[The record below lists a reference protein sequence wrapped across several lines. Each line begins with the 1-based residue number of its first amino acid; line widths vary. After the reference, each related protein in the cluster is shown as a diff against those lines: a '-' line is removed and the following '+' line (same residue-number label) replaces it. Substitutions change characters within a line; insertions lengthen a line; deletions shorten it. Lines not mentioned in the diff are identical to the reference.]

1 MIILGIN
8 AYHADSSAAIFVNG
22 QMIAAI
28 EEERFRRVKHW
39 AGFPELAIAFCLKEA
54 GIGYADVDHYAI
66 GRDPKAKFFKKLIYL
81 AKNPGGSFAA
91 VKDRLKNS
99 KKVSSID
106 QELSR
111 LSGLPANTFTGKIKQ
126 VEHHRS
132 HIASA
137 FFASPFDKAAC
148 LTIDGSGDFTTTM
161 TAVGNGNEITVL
173 DSVDFP
179 HSIGIFYTAFTQLL
193 GFPHYGDEYKVM
205 GMAPYGSRQWAV
217 GNGQLAVGSGQEE
230 VRNGQLAVGIV
241 EDSVGSGQGAVGS
254 GQLAVGSGQWA
265 VGSGQG
271 AVGSGQLAG
280 DSGHGLMSKLEKV
293 VKLTD
298 DGLFKLDLS
307 YFRTGTQG
315 IITYGD
321 NNMPVVAALYSE
333 KMIEVFGA
341 PRKKD
346 EPLTQY
352 HKDLAASVQ
361 AFTEKIIFH
370 LLENL
375 HKKTGLDNVCIAGG
389 VAQNSVAN
397 GKILQQTSF
406 KNIYIP
412 SAGHDAGISM
422 GAALYTQHQ
431 LLKLERQPA
440 IRSAYTGSCF
450 SNEAIKKILDEK
462 NIGYTEL
469 PDAELFDRITDRMIN
484 GGVVGWFSGRAEFGP
499 RALGGRSII
508 ADPRRTDAK
517 EILNTKIKRRE
528 SFRPF
533 APSILKE
540 YVGEYFE
547 VTDDV
552 PFMEKV
558 FPIRKEKRELIPAV
572 THVDGTGRLQTVDVM
587 VSPRYY
593 GLIEVFRKKTGI
605 PILLNTSFNENE
617 PIVNAPEEALACYLR
632 TNMDMLVMENIL
644 VER

>member
-1 MIILGIN
+1 MIIVGIN
-8 AYHADSSAAIFVNG
+8 AYHADSSAAIFVDG
-22 QMIAAI
+22 KMIAAI

-39 AGFPELAIAFCLKEA
+39 AGFPELAIAFCLQEA
-54 GIGYADVDHYAI
+54 GIGFEQVDHWAI
-66 GRDPKAKFFKKLIYL
+66 GRDPKAKFFKKLLYL
-81 AKNPGGSFAA
+81 VKNPGGSFAA
-91 VKDRLKNS
+91 IKDRLVNS
-99 KKVSSID
+99 KKVASIGE
-106 QELSR
+106 ELSR
-111 LSGLPANTFTGKIKQ
+111 LSGLPANNFAGKIQQ

-161 TAVGNGNEITVL
+161 TAIGSGNNIEVL

-205 GMAPYGSRQWAV
+205 GMAPYGQLAIS
-217 GNGQLAVGSGQEE
+217 NGQWSMGDKLA
-230 VRNGQLAVGIV
+230 
-241 EDSVGSGQGAVGS
+241 
-254 GQLAVGSGQWA
+254 
-265 VGSGQG
+265 
-271 AVGSGQLAG
+271 
-280 DSGHGLMSKLEKV
+280 KV

-315 IITYGD
+315 IISYGED
-321 NNMPVVAALYSE
+321 NAPVVAPLYSE
-333 KMIEVFGA
+333 KMIREFGE
-341 PRKKD
+341 PRKKE
-346 EPLTQY
+346 EPLEQY

-375 HKKTGLDNVCIAGG
+375 HKKTGLDNLCIAGG

-397 GKILQQTSF
+397 GKILRNTSF

-422 GAALYTQHQ
+422 GAALYTQHVIAGMQ
-431 LLKLERQPA
+431 RQPA
-440 IRSAYTGSCF
+440 IYNAYTGSCF
-450 SNEAIKKILDEK
+450 SNEVIKKILDEK
-462 NIGYTEL
+462 NMGYTEL
-469 PDAELFDRITDRMIN
+469 TDAILFDRVADCMIN
-484 GGVVGWFSGRAEFGP
+484 GGVVGWFNGRAEFGP

-540 YVGEYFE
+540 YVAEFFE
-547 VTDDV
+547 ITDEV

-558 FPIRKEKRELIPAV
+558 FPIKKEKQALIPAV
-572 THVDGTGRLQTVDVM
+572 THVDGTGRLQTVDRKI
-587 VSPRYY
+587 SPRYY
-593 GLIEVFRKKTGI
+593 GLIDVFRQKTGI

-617 PIVNAPEEALACYLR
+617 PIVNAPEEAIACFLR

-644 VER
+644 ITRLSEPGE